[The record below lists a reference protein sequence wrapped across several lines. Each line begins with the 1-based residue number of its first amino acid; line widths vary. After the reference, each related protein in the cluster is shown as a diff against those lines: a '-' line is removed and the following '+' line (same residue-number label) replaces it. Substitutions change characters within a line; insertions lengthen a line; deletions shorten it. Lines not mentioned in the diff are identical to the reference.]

1 MKKTLC
7 LLLSTLMLLS
17 ALPFVTLGASIIN
30 LVDLDGIVPP
40 SVDAYPEWN
49 IGTNDS
55 KYEVVN
61 VEWFDHERGVDMTL
75 GEEFLAGHS
84 YRLKIYVVT
93 ADGWEFRTDGV
104 SGDPF
109 VAILNNG
116 EQIDD
121 FYCIYG
127 NESQLLIQIDYDE
140 LPAAESD
147 TIEAVDLVI
156 AQPVTGVAPSFAKI
170 DTDRYYSDG
179 NISPESKGIK
189 WYDVTDEK
197 YLISGNGQIR

>member
-1 MKKTLC
+1 
-7 LLLSTLMLLS
+7 MLLG
-17 ALPFVTLGASIIN
+17 ALPFVAMGASIIN

-61 VEWFDHERGVDMTL
+61 VEWFDQERGVDMTP
-75 GEEFLAGHS
+75 GEEFLAGYS

-109 VAILNNG
+109 VSILNNG

-127 NESQLLIQIDYDE
+127 NESQLLVQI
-140 LPAAESD
+140 AKC
-147 TIEAVDLVI
+147 
-156 AQPVTGVAPSFAKI
+156 SFSSVQSLSRVRLFA
-170 DTDRYYSDG
+170 T
-179 NISPESKGIK
+179 P
-189 WYDVTDEK
+189 
-197 YLISGNGQIR
+197 